1 MPTDEAARTVHVVA
15 PPDEVLVTIRAVEHQ
30 SEWVP
35 EIRTS
40 EVLERDDEGRPAL
53 ARFTASTPVGT
64 DEYTLSYRHRPDGM
78 AWSLVKGKLQT
89 GQEADYAVVAS
100 PGGGSDVT
108 FSLSISHNLPL
119 PGFLRRKVITGL
131 VQSTTDGLAKRVG
144 S

>member
-1 MPTDEAARTVHVVA
+1 MPTDEATRTVHIA
-15 PPDEVLVTIRAVEHQ
+15 ATPELVLQTIRAVEDQ

-40 EVLERDDEGRPAL
+40 EVLERDADGLPAV

-64 DEYTLSYRHRPDGM
+64 DEYTLSYRHRDDGM

-89 GQEADYAVVAS
+89 GQNADYAVAAS
-100 PGGGSDVT
+100 GDGSDVT
-108 FSLSISHNLPL
+108 FSLRISHNLPL
-119 PGFLRRKVITGL
+119 PGFLRRKVIGDL
-131 VQSTTDGLAKRVG
+131 VKSTTDGLSRRL